1 MKPNTIST
9 KIKLIGIFFI
19 ILMTSI
25 IITTIYLNE
34 KNKKDAQ
41 VINIAGKQ
49 RMLTQKISKNIFYI
63 YRNNNNQVY
72 NELDDA
78 TIEFIYN
85 LNSLKNGNDS
95 LGIYKAP
102 TFEIEKQITKVEL
115 LWNNFHL
122 TINEFKNIIDSK
134 DDINEQ
140 KFKNTIN
147 SIYTMNTTLLNEV
160 NILVSMYT
168 SHMEEKSDYLKT
180 IQYIFGLI
188 ILFLMMYSFNQLKTM
203 EENVKKFFD
212 LSKKIVENPTN
223 EPLEPIQI
231 EAEKEIV
238 EATDTINCFIDKINS
253 AMIYSANAVEQSKNA
268 SIKLE
273 EITDEFDIIIN
284 ELTNSAEISIQLNKS
299 EDMVIQTQ
307 EELISSTKKLQELK
321 NELDKLLNSC
331 KIK

>member
-63 YRNNNNQVY
+63 YHNNHQSY
-72 NELDDA
+72 NELDNA
-78 TIEFIYN
+78 TIEFMHN
-85 LNSLKNGNDS
+85 LNSLKNGNDQ

-102 TFEIEKQITKVEL
+102 TDGIEKQISKVEI
-115 LWNNFHL
+115 LWNNFYL
-122 TINEFKNIIDSK
+122 SINEFKKILDSK
-134 DDINEQ
+134 DTITEQ
-140 KFKNTIN
+140 KFKNSID
-147 SIYTMNTTLLNEV
+147 SIYTINTILLNEV
-160 NILVSMYT
+160 DILVSMYT
-168 SHMEEKSDYLKT
+168 AHMEEKSDYLKT

-203 EENVKKFFD
+203 EENVKKFFE
-212 LSKKIVENPTN
+212 LSKKIVQNPIN
-223 EPLEPIQI
+223 EPLELIQI

-273 EITDEFDIIIN
+273 EITDEFDVIIN
-284 ELTNSAEISIQLNKS
+284 ELTNSAEISVQLNKS
-299 EDMVIQTQ
+299 EDIVIQTQ